1 MSLLEVLISL
11 TILTI
16 AGTGLFLTSSI
27 STVGNT
33 QSRDRAV
40 ALSLAI
46 EKMENL
52 KVLPLSA
59 LVPGSY
65 SDPTGLDASGASG
78 GIYDRS
84 WTIKN
89 SPTAS
94 SQGRT
99 IDVTVTWTGGDD
111 VSLSTLV
118 VEPSFLLNGFPV
130 TFPTVSIRNWSQK
143 Q

>member
-11 TILTI
+11 TILSI

-27 STVGNT
+27 STIGNT

-52 KVLPLSA
+52 KVLPLSS

-65 SDPTGLDASGASG
+65 SDPTSLDASGAPG
-78 GIYDRS
+78 GVYDRS
-84 WTIKN
+84 WTITN
-89 SPTAS
+89 TPTAS

-99 IDVTVTWTGGDD
+99 IEVTVTWTAGDH
-111 VSLSTLV
+111 VTLSTLI

-130 TFPTVSIRNWSQK
+130 TFPTVAIRNWSQA